1 MRQVNFLL
9 IILILS
15 TSSAC
20 YRTNKPDK
28 DSTTTIV
35 KEKPV
40 TTASVDSLRNE
51 YMVMGI
57 LYHQI
62 SGEYRALCYQA
73 YNFGKI
79 LLDKD
84 LADKSI
90 DKHRAIV
97 LDIDETVIDNSAYQ
111 AQMVLSSY
119 NYPTRW
125 DEWCNKAA
133 AEAIPG
139 ALEFLNYAK
148 MNGVSVFY
156 VTNRKEQYKQ
166 VTIENLKKLGF
177 PFADEEHVIMRTA
190 EKSKEG
196 RRADILQ
203 KHHISLLFGDNLLD
217 FSAIFDDKTNQE
229 KIDITDQ
236 IRAQFGSRMIILPN
250 AMYGEWES
258 DLYEANLPDSTK
270 RDIRRKLLR
279 GF

>member
-229 KIDITDQ
+229 KVDITDQ